1 MLVGRRRNNVRL
13 PGLESRGDTLMQ
25 WNLPPTLVTIQ
36 SNRYLMSP
44 KRMEVVR
51 GAVMVLVKV
60 VHRPRA
66 RDRTWSELQ
75 VLVLLSPGHNKHSC
89 PNNYISYIIHSLHPF
104 LLVDCTHLDIRA
116 RRSSELN
123 LLKVEPMMAEEEPA
137 PVEDNSGGC
146 EVMCSS

>member
-1 MLVGRRRNNVRL
+1 
-13 PGLESRGDTLMQ
+13 
-25 WNLPPTLVTIQ
+25 
-36 SNRYLMSP
+36 MSP
-44 KRMEVVR
+44 KVVEVV
-51 GAVMVLVKV
+51 MVKV
-60 VHRPRA
+60 VHRPRN
-66 RDRTWSELQ
+66 RSWSELQ

-89 PNNYISYIIHSLHPF
+89 QNNYISYIIHSLHPF